1 MSSDK
6 HNSITAKA
14 TGLIFH
20 CSTSLQPDIRI
31 LAYRST
37 YNAFFMDLPVSSFVS
52 HSSLLTGK
60 GVDLV
65 VACDGFPSK
74 QKLSA
79 FFIVAI
85 LIAEVLFKEFLI
97 RIAV

>member
-1 MSSDK
+1 M
-6 HNSITAKA
+6 
-14 TGLIFH
+14 L
-20 CSTSLQPDIRI
+20 LRPDRCL

-65 VACDGFPSK
+65 RERDGFPSK
-74 QKLSA
+74 WKSSV

-85 LIAEVLFKEFLI
+85 LIAKVLFKQFLI